1 MKNYDTFDPSNLTD
15 LESWIIVA
23 AAMWKMFTFFWPAV
37 LLFAIFCISEEYTD
51 RKKNNA
57 KKLTK

>member
-15 LESWIIVA
+15 MESWIIVA
-23 AAMWKMFTFFWPAV
+23 AAMWKMFTHFWPV
-37 LLFAIFCISEEYTD
+37 FLLFVIFCIWEERTE
-51 RKKNNA
+51 RAKNNA